1 MGVTQICSVCLGG
14 ANSYDPTNP
23 YSYEAFK
30 KVPFFGP
37 IGNYLSMLNIG
48 GKGQGQQGGFMPNI
62 GNLIGGSFFNN
73 QGGPQGSIM
82 PPMPQGMFDLSKLV
96 NSLPIGSAK
105 ATDASIFDMIGSD
118 NYVRKIKKSNYAD
131 LVKNL

>member
-1 MGVTQICSVCLGG
+1 MGVNQICGSCLGR
-14 ANSYDPTNP
+14 ANSYDPNNP

-30 KVPFFGP
+30 KVPFFGS
-37 IGNYLSMLNIG
+37 IGNYLSMLSG
-48 GKGQGQQGGFMPNI
+48 GGQGQQGGFLPSI
-62 GNLIGGSFFNN
+62 GNIIGGNFFNN
-73 QGGPQGSIM
+73 QGQPQGPTM

-96 NSLPIGSAK
+96 NSLPIGTAK

-131 LVKNL
+131 IVKKL